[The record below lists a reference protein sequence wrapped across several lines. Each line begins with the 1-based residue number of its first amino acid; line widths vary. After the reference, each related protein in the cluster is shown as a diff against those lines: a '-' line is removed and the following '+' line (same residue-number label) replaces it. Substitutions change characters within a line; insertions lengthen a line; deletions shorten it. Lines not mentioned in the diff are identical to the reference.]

1 MSTIYQSL
9 VKGMHQKFG
18 ISYEDL
24 PNFTEEERIFR
35 IAAMQEELDEYE
47 ASLERVDELDALVD
61 LAVFLFGTV
70 ERMGLESVFEE
81 AYRRV
86 MASNLQK
93 ELGPNNKRGGFSLD
107 LQKPA
112 DFKSAD
118 LTDLV

>member
-47 ASLERVDELDALVD
+47 ASSSSCIAAIRKMRSSSVK
-61 LAVFLFGTV
+61 FG
-70 ERMGLESVFEE
+70 RS
-81 AYRRV
+81 
-86 MASNLQK
+86 S
-93 ELGPNNKRGGFSLD
+93 
-107 LQKPA
+107 
-112 DFKSAD
+112 
-118 LTDLV
+118 

>member
-93 ELGPNNKRGGFSLD
+93 ELGHND